1 MAIVNVSRWK
11 GNLAQAMPLAKEAA
25 AIVKKHGAA
34 YMRMGPCYSGPHA
47 GQLYI
52 AISFADWATFG
63 RAQQALAADVN
74 FQKLYAEA
82 SKVVELQERSL
93 LVTEDL

>member
-11 GNLAQAMPLAKEAA
+11 GNLAQAMPIAKEAA

-34 YMRMGPCYSGPHA
+34 SLRMGPCYSGPHA

-63 RAQQALAADVN
+63 KAQAAMAADAS

-82 SKVVELQERSL
+82 SKVVELQERSI
-93 LVTEDL
+93 LVTEEL